1 MINELNLLSGS
12 DLYPFHMPGHKR
24 QATKS
29 GSCDWLDGAYQHDIT
44 EINGFDDLQEPKDLI
59 LSIEKRIAA
68 YYGTDHAFLSVN
80 GSTCGNLA
88 LISALVP
95 GGGCLMMDE
104 GAHRSVYNAAKIR
117 DLKIIRLNRISLSTA
132 GLTACISTEEVE
144 KKLKEAENKGRLPQA
159 VLITS
164 PTYEGFVSDID
175 EIADLVHGY
184 GIKLIAD
191 SAHGAHL
198 NISRAVDAAVVSL
211 HKTLPAM
218 TQVSAIL
225 VNGDRKMAEE
235 IKRYINIYQTTSPSY
250 ILMSSAERCMDIMET
265 RGEELIKRH
274 EERLNNLFSINAE
287 LKRLQ
292 ITGPEY
298 KGRYG
303 IYDFDLS
310 KVVVTDRTG
319 KKSGNE
325 IYDIFRTRY
334 GLQPEKAEKGFC
346 LMMTSVMDTDEGF
359 ERLKEAIQRM
369 DYNDI

>member
-1 MINELNLLSGS
+1 MISELNLLSGS

-24 QATKS
+24 QGTKD
-29 GSCDWLDGAYQHDIT
+29 GSYDWLDGVYQHDIT
-44 EINGFDDLQEPKDLI
+44 EINGFDDPPEPKDLI

-80 GSTCGNLA
+80 GSTCGTLA
-88 LISALVP
+88 SISALVP
-95 GGGCLMMDE
+95 AGGYLMMDE

-117 DLKIIRLNRISLSTA
+117 DLKTVRLSRIKLPEA
-132 GLTACISTEEVE
+132 GLTAGISTEEVE
-144 KKLKEAENKGRLPQA
+144 RKLKEAENKGKLPQA

-164 PTYEGFVSDID
+164 PTYEGFISDID
-175 EIADLVHGY
+175 EIADIVHGY

-198 NISRAVDAAVVSL
+198 KIIRAADAAVVSL

-225 VNGDRKMAEE
+225 VNGDPETAGE

-250 ILMSSAERCMDIMET
+250 ILMASAERCMNIMES
-265 RGEELIKRH
+265 RGEELKERH
-274 EERLNNLFSINAE
+274 KERLKDLYSLNAK
-287 LKRLQ
+287 LNKLH

-303 IYDFDLS
+303 IYDFDIS
-310 KVVVTDRTG
+310 KVVITDRTG
-319 KKSGNE
+319 KKSGQE

-346 LMMTSVMDTDEGF
+346 LMMTSVMDTDKGF

-369 DYNDI
+369 DDNDI